1 MRVPRIGR
9 DIPLPKDEPVE
20 ETEPGASVAEPMD
33 LRPPQNAGGD
43 GYFVSPPGPDAD
55 WDEIQDF
62 ALSYDGYAAFEGGPI
77 ELGPI
82 ANCIARDWRG
92 SGELPEDLHLLRSAL
107 YFEQRRYRHFG
118 WAPEGVALDY
128 IRALVARIGEVSPGP
143 LPVTRR
149 A

>member
-1 MRVPRIGR
+1 MKVPRINQNT
-9 DIPLPKDEPVE
+9 PLPKDLPVE
-20 ETEPGASVAEPMD
+20 EFEPGVSVAEPMGSRQPED
-33 LRPPQNAGGD
+33 ADDDKQ
-43 GYFVSPPGPDAD
+43 YVTPPGPDAD

-62 ALSYDGYAAFEGGPI
+62 ALSYDGYGAFTDGPI

-82 ANCIARDWRG
+82 ANCIARQWRA
-92 SGELPEDLHLLRSAL
+92 SGELPDDLHLLRSAL

-128 IRALVARIGEVSPGP
+128 IRALVTRIREITQGP